1 MKRHSFLFSFFTVL
15 AAAFAGASDVRATP
29 EPGRYVGI
37 LQITK
42 TLPPYHSNA
51 LSVTTTVKVVAQ
63 VTQSDSERSLTIL
76 AAVAEPPIA
85 AFDTAKSVIR
95 GSFQPDGSCV
105 IHGPPFGGGPGAPSD
120 YLGLVTENERGF
132 TLRHDNLPLGLE
144 FFVDPHATQAITD
157 FHYRFRRVS
166 Q

>member
-1 MKRHSFLFSFFTVL
+1 MKRHAFLFSALTTL
-15 AAAFAGASDVRATP
+15 AAAFAGVSDVRATP

-37 LQITK
+37 LRITK
-42 TLPPYHSNA
+42 TLPPYYSNA
-51 LSVTTTVKVVAQ
+51 LSVTTSVKVEAQ
-63 VTQSDSERSLTIL
+63 VVQSDSGRSLNIL

-85 AFDTAKSVIR
+85 AFDTEKSVIR

-105 IHGPPFGGGPGAPSD
+105 IHGPPFGGAPGAPSD
-120 YLGLVTENERGF
+120 YLGLVTENETGF

-157 FHYRFRRVS
+157 FDYRFRRVR